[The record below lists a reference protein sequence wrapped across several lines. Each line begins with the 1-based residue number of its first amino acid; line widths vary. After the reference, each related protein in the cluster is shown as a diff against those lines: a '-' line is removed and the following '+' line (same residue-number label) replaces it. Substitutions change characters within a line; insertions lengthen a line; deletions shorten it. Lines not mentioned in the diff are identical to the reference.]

1 MEQLLPLLIIIPL
14 VGLFIGVWINP
25 SNESAIAW
33 TAMTT
38 VGLHLLF
45 MVGFVAYWVFHQQP
59 SLTLTSLELVATND
73 YRFGLDFYVDR
84 LTAVYLLVGALL
96 VLLVVIY
103 SRYYLHRERGYKR
116 FFLTTLF
123 FYLGYVLIVVA
134 GNLETMFIGWEVIGL
149 SSFLLIAFYRG
160 RYLPVQNALKVF
172 SVYRLADVGLL
183 LAMWMS
189 HHLWHETITFAQM
202 TNYERVH
209 TQLQTHS
216 GLDVVVG
223 GMILLAAITKS
234 AQFPF
239 SAWLPRAIEGPTPSS
254 AIFYGSLSVHIGVF
268 LLLRTAP
275 LWEQQ
280 PAIRLLMGGIGLLT
294 SLMATGIAHVQASIK
309 SQIAYACIAQIGIMF
324 LEIALGFPTLALI
337 HFAGHAF
344 LRTYQLLV
352 SPSIVSYL
360 IRGQVYN
367 PVPMTSTSMWPRRLR
382 DTWYVWS
389 LQEWN
394 LNTLLYQLPQRGINW
409 LGQHLS
415 VLSPNRVM
423 GLGLPLYGIG
433 LLGAYHQEI
442 IPSQLKHCLAIFFA
456 LIGLLFV
463 LRSFTKRKNGWLSW
477 LLVVMNP
484 FWVALAV
491 AYNEAFS
498 VGQVQLYLS
507 GVAMAG
513 LVGAGCLRWLLST
526 EGRLPL
532 SPYSGYAY
540 PYPKLAFGFLLCCLG
555 VAGFPITPTF
565 VGEDVLFSHIHPHQ
579 ATLASLVAMSFI
591 LNGLSTIRLYARIFL
606 GPWPDT
612 PYGTAHRSS

>member
-1 MEQLLPLLIIIPL
+1 MFRGHP
-14 VGLFIGVWINP
+14 
-25 SNESAIAW
+25 
-33 TAMTT
+33 T
-38 VGLHLLF
+38 
-45 MVGFVAYWVFHQQP
+45 
-59 SLTLTSLELVATND
+59 LTLTSLELVATND
-73 YRFGLDFYVDR
+73 YRFVLDFYFDR

-96 VLLVVIY
+96 ILLVVIY

-116 FFLTTLF
+116 FFFTTLF

-134 GNLETMFIGWEVIGL
+134 GNLETMFIGWELIGL

-160 RYLPVQNALKVF
+160 RHLPVQNALKVF

-189 HHLWHETITFAQM
+189 HHLWQETITFAGL
-202 TNYERVH
+202 TDYERVH
-209 TQLQTHS
+209 DQLQAHS
-216 GLDVVVG
+216 WLGLFVA
-223 GMILLAAITKS
+223 GMILLAAMTKS

-239 SAWLPRAIEGPTPSS
+239 SAWLPRAMEGPTPSS

-268 LLLRTAP
+268 LLLRMAP

-280 PAIRLLMGGIGLLT
+280 QPIRLLMGGIGVAT
-294 SLMATGIAHVQASIK
+294 SLMGTGIAQVQASIK
-309 SQIAYACIAQIGIMF
+309 SQIAYASIAQIGIMF

-360 IRGQVYN
+360 IREQVYN
-367 PVPMTSTSMWPRRLR
+367 PVPLASSSVWPRRLR
-382 DTWYVWS
+382 DTWYVLS

-394 LNTLLYQLPQRGINW
+394 LSALTYQLPHRLINW

-415 VLSPNRVM
+415 FLSPNRVM
-423 GLGLPLYGIG
+423 ALGLPLYSIG
-433 LLGAYHQEI
+433 LLGAYHQESL
-442 IPSQLKHCLAIFFA
+442 PYSLKHYLAIFFA
-456 LIGLLFV
+456 LIGFLFV
-463 LRSFTKRKNGWLSW
+463 VRSFTKRKNVWLSW

-484 FWVALAV
+484 LWIALAV
-491 AYNEAFS
+491 AYNESFAFS
-498 VGQVQLYLS
+498 QVHLYLS
-507 GVAMAG
+507 GVVVAG
-513 LVGAGCLRWLLST
+513 LAGYGCLHWLDSRRGSLQLSQ
-526 EGRLPL
+526 
-532 SPYSGYAY
+532 YSGYAY
-540 PYPKLAFGFLLCCLG
+540 PYPRLAFGFLLCCLG

-565 VGEDVLFSHIHPHQ
+565 VGEDLLFSHIHPHQ
-579 ATLASLVAMSFI
+579 ATLAILVTLSFI

-612 PYGTAHRSS
+612 PYGTANRSS